1 MGYRY
6 FNVTADVGVEAYGAT
21 LEELFENAA
30 LAMFEVM
37 CRTEKVRPKTEKK
50 VEVSADELEGLLREW
65 LTQLLGL
72 KDIYGMMF
80 GQFRVKIDQDNLT
93 LRGSAWGE
101 ETGEHHEVKTEVK
114 AVTYHM
120 MQINRNHRWQARFVL
135 DV

>member
-1 MGYRY
+1 MKYRY
-6 FNVTADVGVEAYGAT
+6 FDVTADVGVEAWGDT
-21 LEELFENAA
+21 LDEVFENAA
-30 LAMFEVM
+30 LAMFNVM
-37 CRTEKVRPKTEKK
+37 CNTKK
-50 VEVSADELEGLLREW
+50 VNPVKKKKVQVSAEDLEGLLREW

-80 GQFRVKIDQDNLT
+80 SKFSVSVDEEKIF

-101 ETGEHHEVKTEVK
+101 ETNDSHEIKTEVK

-120 MQINRNHRWQARFVL
+120 MAVKKNHGWRARFVL